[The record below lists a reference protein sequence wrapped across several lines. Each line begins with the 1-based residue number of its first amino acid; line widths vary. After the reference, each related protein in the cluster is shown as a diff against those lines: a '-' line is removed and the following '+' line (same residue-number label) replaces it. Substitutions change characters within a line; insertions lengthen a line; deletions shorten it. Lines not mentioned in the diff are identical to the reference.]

1 MSRGSRPFGAPGKW
15 RVTGTRDCGQEAA
28 RPTARRSRPPCDAV
42 SGGCSGAGCVRCT
55 GCLLPARR
63 RRSLQSEPSLS
74 HANVRISCCLQTGTT
89 LWKAAKPFPTRPEE
103 HSEYLRG
110 AAGAQVQ
117 QCGRGAG
124 DAGERAQ
131 PQAAC
136 RGRAGAEVWVPR
148 SGGSR
153 QGHCCRAPSGAE
165 APAGSWPAS
174 GTRCH
179 GSTRRPLL
187 LPCGTIAGR
196 PLLTFPSRPQG
207 RCSVK
212 NPVWVCRLASG
223 RLLSAS
229 QRLPEP
235 PGPPC
240 LPAALRRGHAGSTV
254 QSLPGQ
260 PSCRAACLK
269 HRNTPGAAAL
279 SPFSNPGSKAK
290 PAHFPLTPVPELS
303 VQVPSSF

>member
-1 MSRGSRPFGAPGKW
+1 M
-15 RVTGTRDCGQEAA
+15 
-28 RPTARRSRPPCDAV
+28 
-42 SGGCSGAGCVRCT
+42 RCT

-103 HSEYLRG
+103 RSEFLRG

-136 RGRAGAEVWVPR
+136 RGHAGAEVRVPR
-148 SGGSR
+148 SGGPR
-153 QGHCCRAPSGAE
+153 QGCCCCAPSGAE

-187 LPCGTIAGR
+187 LPRGTIAGC
-196 PLLTFPSRPQG
+196 PPLTFPSRPQG
-207 RCSVK
+207 RCGVK

-223 RLLSAS
+223 RLLSAP

-269 HRNTPGAAAL
+269 HRDTPGAAAL
-279 SPFSNPGSKAK
+279 PSPTLAPKPSQPISLSLLFRSSACRFLHRFKAT
-290 PAHFPLTPVPELS
+290 HGETRVLSLSRGGGTEQPLAVGPTVPEMAGG
-303 VQVPSSF
+303 